1 MVLLSI
7 SVAGPVV
14 SRVTP
19 VADFDFLFD
28 FFFEVS
34 GARRPD
40 GAGTYRSG
48 QTMGATWGYSH
59 PIVSLGLTDY
69 WSQAGTEAK

>member
-14 SRVTP
+14 SLVTL
-19 VADFDFLFD
+19 VANIEFLFA

-69 WSQAGTEAK
+69 WSQAGTKAK

>member
-1 MVLLSI
+1 VVLLSI

-14 SRVTP
+14 SLVTL
-19 VADFDFLFD
+19 VADFKFLFA

-48 QTMGATWGYSH
+48 QNLNDTCGATH
-59 PIVSLGLTDY
+59 IP
-69 WSQAGTEAK
+69 